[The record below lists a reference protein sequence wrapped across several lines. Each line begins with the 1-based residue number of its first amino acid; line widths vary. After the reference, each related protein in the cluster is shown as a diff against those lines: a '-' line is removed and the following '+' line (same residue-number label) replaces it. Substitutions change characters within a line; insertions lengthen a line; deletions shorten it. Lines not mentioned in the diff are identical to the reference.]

1 MESDSDFE
9 CDSRRGGA
17 SLKLAINRAR
27 RYIKKGRVSREGRF
41 GGFAGE
47 LAEAFP
53 CHSRA
58 GPSRPAN
65 VSRPSKKRKIQK
77 WKFIPVCLQS
87 PLTATVPTKGVL
99 DSLCKLGLG
108 SKWFSGEDKL
118 ALGIEVSSEEFH
130 FVVVC
135 LFPPLRNIPYEVC
148 KATGPGHSVLIPLAI
163 DDESLHPRKGL
174 PFRPVF
180 SVSRLKEAIGR
191 KGKLYIRP
199 MEEITFDNCRRLS
212 DHEVKCDVNRI

>member
-9 CDSRRGGA
+9 CGSQRSGA
-17 SLKLAINRAR
+17 SLRLAINRAR
-27 RYIKKGRVSREGRF
+27 RYIKRARVSNEGHL

-47 LAEAFP
+47 LAESFP

-65 VSRPSKKRKIQK
+65 VSRPSKKRRIQK

-118 ALGIEVSSEEFH
+118 ALGVEVSSEEFH
-130 FVVVC
+130 FVMVC
-135 LFPPLRNIPYEVC
+135 LFPLIRDVPYEVC
-148 KATGPGHSVLIPLAI
+148 KATGPGNTVLIPLVI
-163 DDESLHPRKGL
+163 EDESLRPHKGL
-174 PFRPVF
+174 PF
-180 SVSRLKEAIGR
+180 
-191 KGKLYIRP
+191 
-199 MEEITFDNCRRLS
+199 
-212 DHEVKCDVNRI
+212 